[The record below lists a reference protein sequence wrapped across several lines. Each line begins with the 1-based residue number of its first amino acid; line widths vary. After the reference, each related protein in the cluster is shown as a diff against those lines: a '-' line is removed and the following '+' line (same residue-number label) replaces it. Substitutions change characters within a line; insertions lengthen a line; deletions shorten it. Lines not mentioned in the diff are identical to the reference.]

1 MLELR
6 LPLGFSPQ
14 NADIILH
21 RLLEITL
28 QGVGIFA
35 LALLKWPQRFT
46 DNIFNFSGIDRA
58 VLIFFREL
66 GGKFAGTFSKNQ
78 KIRQR
83 ISAQS
88 IGTVNSGGA
97 FTCRK

>member
-1 MLELR
+1 MLELGIHLR
-6 LPLGFSPQ
+6 LGPY

-21 RLLEITL
+21 CLLEVTL

-46 DNIFNFSGIDRA
+46 NNVFNFSVIDRA
-58 VLIFFREL
+58 VLIFFSEFN
-66 GGKFAGTFSKNQ
+66 GKFAGAFSKNQ

-88 IGTVNSGGA
+88 IGTVNSGST
-97 FTCRK
+97 FTGRK